1 MEYKLVKKD
10 EAFEKLLGCLNDGY
24 TIYAVRVSRSKDF
37 DDQWVRFYYI
47 NTDSRPEDITAEI
60 AALFE
65 FQMVYGEP
73 AVHINGCE
81 DVSAIVVIEHLSDLL
96 FNYTTALEYCRL

>member
-73 AVHINGCE
+73 ACCVHGDDDEALIKL
-81 DVSAIVVIEHLSDLL
+81 IEQLSTLL
-96 FNYTTALEYCRL
+96 FDFPTSLSFYRL